1 MDKNIDLSQYAP
13 IISDKTIGQ
22 EIYERI
28 KELDPLTNKVF
39 VDLSSIKA
47 MTTFCAKQIF
57 GRLYVELTSSVFYN
71 NVILKNVADDVKFS
85 INYGVKSAVDD
96 NHK

>member
-1 MDKNIDLSQYAP
+1 MDKNLDLSQYAP

-28 KELDPLTNKVF
+28 KELDPMTNKV
-39 VDLSSIKA
+39 VVELSSIKA

-57 GRLYVELTSSVFYN
+57 GRLYVELSSTVFYN
-71 NVILKNVADDVKFS
+71 NVILKNVAEDVKFS

-96 NHK
+96 AGK

>member
-1 MDKNIDLSQYAP
+1 MDKTIDLSQYAP
-13 IISDKTIGQ
+13 IISDKVIGL
-22 EIYERI
+22 EIYDKI
-28 KELDPLTNKVF
+28 KELDPAQNKVI
-39 VDLSSIKA
+39 VDFMEIKA

-71 NVILKNVADDVKFS
+71 NVILKNVTEDVKFS

-96 NHK
+96 SRK